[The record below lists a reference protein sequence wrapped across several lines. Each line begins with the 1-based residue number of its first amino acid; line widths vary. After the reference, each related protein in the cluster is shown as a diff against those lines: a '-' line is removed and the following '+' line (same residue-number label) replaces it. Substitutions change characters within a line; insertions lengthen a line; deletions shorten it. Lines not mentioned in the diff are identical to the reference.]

1 MRPDE
6 AKKNTALPADGSAKD
21 EKSGHDALSETSE
34 DTLRIAAGSPP
45 ADNAESTCEK
55 SDYTDEGS
63 ENEKPSDIGFIDENS
78 SIFTAPTVRPAKKAR
93 GKSTRLRNLIIIV
106 AVMLILAAVAV
117 GVVLVFGEQGESG
130 NTSSTSSSSNIS
142 VKSVSV
148 SDISSVEVHNQ
159 YGSYVIS
166 ADTSESE
173 ESESDASSSSESGS
187 TSSGDEELSWILEGI
202 DERIPLD
209 DEVIAGIPE
218 AAATVTAQR
227 RLSDSADALADYGLD
242 NPEITVKVTLKDG
255 EEYTISIGSETSIAS
270 GRYIHVSGDDAVYL
284 SQSGY
289 EETFDT
295 STAYFAELVIVSAL
309 EESSTYSSYFSSG
322 ELVGFDSIRLSGSI
336 YPQEVVL
343 EFDPDNSLLAYLVT
357 APIQDYA
364 SETVA
369 VEVLSPLS
377 GSLYAAETYVLSPDA
392 ATLSEYGFDTPT
404 SVIEYTIKD
413 VHLTVTVGK
422 SDGEGY
428 YAVMID
434 DIPAIYKVSE
444 SNLSFAMYS
453 TDELYYTSILAEAIG
468 DIQSLTFKT
477 PDNEYRFELEHTSTT
492 TTDENGDTQTTT
504 SVIVRYNGEE
514 ISSVDFRTFYQHLL
528 LMQSVETLPSDI
540 PDTEPEYV
548 ITLTHVDSSI
558 PDTVISFVRYSSRR
572 YIAEKQGGRQLCITS
587 DTVNAYV
594 TYLNNLLNGEEVP
607 EP

>member
-1 MRPDE
+1 MRIDIATLFPQLCE
-6 AKKNTALPADGSAKD
+6 TVMSESIIGRARKKELFELHCHQIRDY
-21 EKSGHDALSETSE
+21 
-34 DTLRIAAGSPP
+34 TLNKQKQVDDYPYGGGCGMVMNAQPIYDCCMEIIRQNQEQGRPRPHIVFMTAAGQPYSQQK
-45 ADNAESTCEK
+45 AKELAQK
-55 SDYTDEGS
+55 
-63 ENEKPSDIGFIDENS
+63 EN
-78 SIFTAPTVRPAKKAR
+78 
-93 GKSTRLRNLIIIV
+93 
-106 AVMLILAAVAV
+106 IL
-117 GVVLVFGEQGESG
+117 LVCG
-130 NTSSTSSSSNIS
+130 
-142 VKSVSV
+142 
-148 SDISSVEVHNQ
+148 H
-159 YGSYVIS
+159 Y
-166 ADTSESE
+166 
-173 ESESDASSSSESGS
+173 
-187 TSSGDEELSWILEGI
+187 EGI

-218 AAATVTAQR
+218 AAAAVTAQR

-295 STAYFAELVIVSAL
+295 SAAYFAELVIVSAL
-309 EESSTYSSYFSSG
+309 DESSTYSRYFSSG
-322 ELVGFDSIRLSGSI
+322 ELIGFDSIRLSGSI

-392 ATLSEYGFDTPT
+392 ATLSEYGFDAPT

-492 TTDENGDTQTTT
+492 TTDENGETKTTT

-528 LMQSVETLPSDI
+528 LMKSVEALPSDI
-540 PDTEPEYV
+540 PDAEPEYV